1 MIRVTAT
8 EFAKNFGRYR
18 EEAQRAPV
26 AITSYGRTTGY
37 FVSPLEYQE
46 LERLRV
52 FERRAYR
59 IAELP
64 VEAADAISSATMD
77 PRHDHLDSLLDE
89 K

>member
-1 MIRVTAT
+1 MVRVSAT

-46 LERLRV
+46 LERLRA

-59 IAELP
+59 VEELP
-64 VEAADAISSATMD
+64 AEVAGAISNSTMD
-77 PRHDHLDSLLDE
+77 PKHDHLNALLDE